1 VRFLTSSSHRCL
13 TRTTVLEPNDRIK
26 GIYSKPFRL
35 AYVVTL
41 SEHQL
46 STNLHIEN
54 TSSTEALEF
63 QALLHNYI
71 RAPADLVS
79 ITPLKG
85 LSYYDKMEP
94 TEEARALPK
103 AESREDV
110 SVTSPTDS
118 IYENGPLKY
127 KITWPGDSIEIKVK
141 NFKDVVVWNP
151 QEEGRKISDM
161 EPDGW

>member
-1 VRFLTSSSHRCL
+1 MSNYKG
-13 TRTTVLEPNDRIK
+13 TTALEPNDRTK
-26 GIYSKPFRL
+26 EIYSKLFKL

-54 TSSTEALEF
+54 TSGTDTLEF

-85 LSYYDKMEP
+85 LSYYDKNEP

-103 AESREDV
+103 VESREEV
-110 SVTSPTDS
+110 RVTNTTDLV
-118 IYENGPLKY
+118 YENGPLKY
-127 KITWPGDSIEIKVK
+127 KVTWSGDSIEIKVE
-141 NFKDVVVWNP
+141 NFKDVVIWNP